1 MTSGLKKTYEK
12 SSKYPDTGVPPQRRE
27 AWIKFLKDTIFGELD
42 EMAARSGKPD
52 QYKKRK
58 ISQIRETNKWSEFH
72 NSTDLT
78 IDQIGR
84 YLDEEEVLVRDFHP
98 EHQDKGWIDV
108 LSNYTRKELDDFPLE
123 IFNKI
128 HLQPEFR
135 PVAFLGTG
143 GRAKSKKER
152 NVTKTK
158 KKKKAK
164 KKKKSHKGGYDD
176 VPKGVSRD
184 QYKRL
189 EESKKKK
196 SKKNR
201 CKECR
206 CRPCK
211 CREGIHCYHIRCPSC
226 NNKRKKTHRGGY
238 TEKYTKKSTQKGGF
252 CPPCLI
258 APLIT
263 AAGLGSTAYAV
274 SRSSSSKTVNG
285 KTVSKRKESYEIK
298 KDGKKIKKIY
308 EQKNNKIYL
317 NGKEIKPRSK
327 DSNEATKRLNK
338 RIKECIESGF
348 KKC

>member
-12 SSKYPDTGVPPQRRE
+12 S
-27 AWIKFLKDTIFGELD
+27 
-42 EMAARSGKPD
+42 
-52 QYKKRK
+52 
-58 ISQIRETNKWSEFH
+58 
-72 NSTDLT
+72 
-78 IDQIGR
+78 
-84 YLDEEEVLVRDFHP
+84 
-98 EHQDKGWIDV
+98 
-108 LSNYTRKELDDFPLE
+108 
-123 IFNKI
+123 
-128 HLQPEFR
+128 
-135 PVAFLGTG
+135 
-143 GRAKSKKER
+143 KKER
-152 NVTKTK
+152 NATKTK
-158 KKKKAK
+158 KKKK
-164 KKKKSHKGGYDD
+164 
-176 VPKGVSRD
+176 
-184 QYKRL
+184 
-189 EESKKKK
+189 
-196 SKKNR
+196 
-201 CKECR
+201 
-206 CRPCK
+206 
-211 CREGIHCYHIRCPSC
+211 
-226 NNKRKKTHRGGY
+226 
-238 TEKYTKKSTQKGGF
+238 KYTKKISKKRSPKKRGSHGRGPERWKNNISNRRKSQKGGF

>member
-12 SSKYPDTGVPPQRRE
+12 S
-27 AWIKFLKDTIFGELD
+27 
-42 EMAARSGKPD
+42 
-52 QYKKRK
+52 
-58 ISQIRETNKWSEFH
+58 
-72 NSTDLT
+72 
-78 IDQIGR
+78 
-84 YLDEEEVLVRDFHP
+84 
-98 EHQDKGWIDV
+98 
-108 LSNYTRKELDDFPLE
+108 
-123 IFNKI
+123 
-128 HLQPEFR
+128 
-135 PVAFLGTG
+135 
-143 GRAKSKKER
+143 KKER
-152 NVTKTK
+152 NATKTK
-158 KKKKAK
+158 KKKK
-164 KKKKSHKGGYDD
+164 
-176 VPKGVSRD
+176 
-184 QYKRL
+184 
-189 EESKKKK
+189 
-196 SKKNR
+196 
-201 CKECR
+201 
-206 CRPCK
+206 
-211 CREGIHCYHIRCPSC
+211 
-226 NNKRKKTHRGGY
+226 
-238 TEKYTKKSTQKGGF
+238 KYTKKISKKRSPKKISKKRSPKKRGSHGRGPERWKNNISNRRKSQKGGF